1 MRALLVYNLITFR
14 GRLTRLLVV
23 FAVVLAVNLLLRDI
37 PLGGLAGALLLSVI
51 RAGGNDEAQR
61 RWLLTMPVSR
71 RQLVVCSYI
80 TEAALGLVASLLCA
94 MLFLLSGETARVTL
108 LACAVI
114 CCIFLTVEGI
124 VLCFDFKYGPDLQ
137 GGIAAAAI
145 VLVVLILELFFVM
158 LLVEAIG
165 ANVTWPLLIHPASA
179 AASIALSLPASI
191 RAVEGR
197 DF

>member
-94 MLFLLSGETARVTL
+94 LLFLLFGETVRVAL
-108 LACAVI
+108 LGCAVM
-114 CCIFLTVEGI
+114 CCIFLTIAGI
-124 VLCFDFKYGPDLQ
+124 ALYFDFKYC
-137 GGIAAAAI
+137 
-145 VLVVLILELFFVM
+145 
-158 LLVEAIG
+158 LLY
-165 ANVTWPLLIHPASA
+165 TSPSP
-179 AASIALSLPASI
+179 
-191 RAVEGR
+191 R
-197 DF
+197 D

>member
-94 MLFLLSGETARVTL
+94 LLFLLSGETARVTL

-137 GGIAAAAI
+137 GGIAAAI

-179 AASIALSLPASI
+179 AASIAFSLPASI

>member
-23 FAVVLAVNLLLRDI
+23 FAVVLAVSLLLRDI
-37 PLGGLAGALLLSVI
+37 PLGGLSGVLLLSVI
-51 RAGGNDEAQR
+51 RVGGDGEAQR

-71 RQLVVCSYI
+71 RQLVACSYI
-80 TEAALGLVASLLCA
+80 TEAALGLAASLLCA

-137 GGIAAAAI
+137 GGIAAAI
-145 VLVVLILELFFVM
+145 VLVILILELFFVM
-158 LLVEAIG
+158 LLVETIG
-165 ANVTWPLLIHPASA
+165 ANVTWPLLIFPVSA
-179 AASIALSLPASI
+179 AVSIALSLRGSV
-191 RAVEGR
+191 RAAEGR